1 MGRLEFTYKHKDFSN
16 LSDNKDAEVIVASR
30 KKKKNASV
38 GIGAYMLGCSGL
50 LCLLVAGA
58 GLWFS
63 LGNDRD
69 LAVLADRA
77 QAVADS
83 AAAMT
88 PATGLADA
96 GNEVAPMRVDADY
109 YPLEVGRYWVYQR
122 RDPVSG
128 AVTEVERRIVRR
140 ESRGAR
146 DLYFFDDGTVAYS
159 EEGKVFEM
167 GPEGGVNVVL
177 ASSGLASYAY
187 RSQGFRIEKEVG
199 SRDTVLMAS
208 GRRYERCMQIIT
220 RFRREEDAQVLSYA
234 SYYSPGIGLVGR
246 EMWPANG
253 NQPAEILRDFG
264 PRTM

>member
-1 MGRLEFTYKHKDFSN
+1 M
-16 LSDNKDAEVIVASR
+16 VASQKKR
-30 KKKKNASV
+30 KKSPV
-38 GIGAYMLGCSGL
+38 GFGVYALGFSGVI
-50 LCLLVAGA
+50 CLLVAGA

-63 LGNDRD
+63 LGGERD
-69 LAVLADRA
+69 LAALPETAARPVDEPVL
-77 QAVADS
+77 Q
-83 AAAMT
+83 
-88 PATGLADA
+88 PATAAGHSGAESVSADA
-96 GNEVAPMRVDADY
+96 EIAADY
-109 YPLEVGRYWVYQR
+109 YPLEVGRYWVYR
-122 RDPVSG
+122 RQDAASG

-140 ESRGAR
+140 ESRDER

-187 RSQGFRIEKEVG
+187 KSQGFYIEKEVG

-220 RFRREEDAQVLSYA
+220 HFRREEDTQVLSYA

-246 EMWPANG
+246 EMWPATES
-253 NQPAEILRDFG
+253 QPAEILRDFG

>member
-1 MGRLEFTYKHKDFSN
+1 M
-16 LSDNKDAEVIVASR
+16 VASKKKR
-30 KKKKNASV
+30 KKSSLGFGVYALGFS
-38 GIGAYMLGCSGL
+38 GII
-50 LCLLVAGA
+50 CLLVAGA

-63 LGNDRD
+63 LGGERD
-69 LAVLADRA
+69 LAALPETASPLVDEPAPQPDIA
-77 QAVADS
+77 AGY
-83 AAAMT
+83 AAAE
-88 PATGLADA
+88 ATAADA
-96 GNEVAPMRVDADY
+96 QVAVDY

-122 RDPVSG
+122 QDPASG

-140 ESRGAR
+140 ESRGER

-177 ASSGLASYAY
+177 ASSTLASYAY
-187 RSQGFRIEKEVG
+187 KSQGFYIEKEVG

-246 EMWPANG
+246 EMWPARG
-253 NQPAEILRDFG
+253 SQPAEMLRDFG

>member
-1 MGRLEFTYKHKDFSN
+1 M
-16 LSDNKDAEVIVASR
+16 VASR
-30 KKKKNASV
+30 KKKKNAAV
-38 GIGAYMLGCSGL
+38 GFGAYVLGFAGV
-50 LCLLVAGA
+50 LCLLVAGV

-63 LGNDRD
+63 LGRERA
-69 LAVLADRA
+69 LATVVETARPLVE
-77 QAVADS
+77 QVVEKPNTVVGHV
-83 AAAMT
+83 AAAD
-88 PATGLADA
+88 G
-96 GNEVAPMRVDADY
+96 EVAVDY

-140 ESRGAR
+140 ESRGER
-146 DLYFFDDGTVAYS
+146 DLYFFDDGTVAYG

-177 ASSGLASYAY
+177 ASSGLVSYAY
-187 RSQGFRIEKEVG
+187 KSQGFHIEKEIG
-199 SRDTVLMAS
+199 SRDTVLMAG

-253 NQPAEILRDFG
+253 SQPAEILRDFG